1 MRRNGA
7 SLPPKDLMRN
17 RSLIFALL
25 AAFVVA
31 GVALLA
37 PGLFGAGG
45 EPVVHWDASDEIAIE
60 AQGDTTDTAVAEAFG
75 ADARE
80 QVAVG
85 DELGAEERAELL
97 LRGRVVNRFRAP
109 VQDAK
114 VWLEFGRGGP
124 RGRGQDRRVPEPV
137 RTDAD
142 GRFAFQGQTFRTLRV
157 NLLVVHG
164 KHAPTQFERNLGE
177 VGSEL
182 DLGEL
187 AVNDGGELMG
197 RVVDMSGNGIPFA
210 EVRLQPDGDNW
221 MRFQRDRDATLP
233 AQQSDASGYYRFANV
248 AAGDWRVA
256 ASAKRHENGTSESVD
271 AAENQRTEVP
281 DLVLG
286 PGFELA
292 GVVMDRLGKPI
303 ADAEVTARPRTQNNR
318 GGGGRGGRGGPFG
331 GGGNE
336 QSTRT
341 DQDGRFFLEHLPDAL
356 LDLSAQKKGYLSASL
371 AELDP
376 EQTQPVYVTLE
387 DGLVIRG
394 VVTDAQTTK
403 PVERFSVTAQYVR
416 ALPVDGQA
424 EQDLRALMA
433 QMREGNLDEATRNS
447 LRTRMETMR
456 QQMRGNGG
464 PMAFGGNDAQGR
476 GGRGARNARPERHT
490 DGAFAETGLQEG
502 VYTVRIESDAHAT
515 FRSEQVELRLGA
527 PAPQLQIALIRG
539 FTVAGVVKDD
549 KGKPL
554 ADVRVELQRADE
566 PQAATPAPAGANG
579 AQAAA
584 PADAAARGGRGGRG
598 GRADFRNRLDEWQ
611 SGPLP
616 RATTNAKGEFA
627 IEHAPQGRFVVQ
639 ATLRGHEEAKTE
651 PFALA
656 ADVAGISLSM
666 LRRGSLSGSIHGA
679 TKAELEQVRV
689 VAAPVGDGADV
700 GALFRSGNLFASVS
714 PDGTYRFEEL
724 KAGDYAVR
732 AFLGSSM
739 RDLVAQ
745 YQRGEMVADVR
756 IENGEAAMLDVA
768 ILPPQTGT
776 VRGSVLHNGSP
787 ADGFQVTLQLQSE
800 GGGDA
805 APAAGAFGGRGG
817 RGGMGGIGLRNTYNA
832 RVDNQG
838 RFSID
843 EVQPGTYALTVSA
856 SRRSGTLHKE
866 TVVLAVQGAVDVAI
880 SVATSAIAGVVEAT
894 DGTKPEEINGAV
906 MLLPGATEVPAD
918 FTMGGRGGPGG
929 GIDAQGS
936 FRARVQNGAFEFAQV
951 PPGNYLAVF
960 SFRGR
965 TRTST
970 QVQAITG
977 QKATVRAPLGAVDP
991 NAATT
996 GPQRQPGAGQGAN
1009 PRGGAQPGGQPGAGR
1024 GARGNANGTGG
1035 TGTQQPGQGGNRRG
1049 G

>member
-1 MRRNGA
+1 MLRNGVFLQHPA
-7 SLPPKDLMRN
+7 LMPN
-17 RSLIFALL
+17 RSLLLALL

-31 GVALLA
+31 GIALMA
-37 PGLFGAGG
+37 PGLFGAG
-45 EPVVHWDASDEIAIE
+45 EAPVVHWNASDEIAVE
-60 AQGDTTDTAVAEAFG
+60 AQADTADTAVAEAFG

-80 QVAVG
+80 QVAIG
-85 DELGAEERAELL
+85 DELGAEERTELL

-114 VWLEFGRGGP
+114 VWLDFGRGGQ

-142 GRFAFQGQTFRTLRV
+142 GRFAFQGQTFRTLRI

-187 AVNDGGELMG
+187 AVNDGGELLG
-197 RVVDMSGNGIPFA
+197 RVADMSGNGIPFA

-221 MRFQRDRDATLP
+221 MRFQRDRSETLP
-233 AQQSDASGYYRFANV
+233 AQQTDANGYYRFANV
-248 AAGDWRVA
+248 AAGDWRIA

-271 AAENQRTEVP
+271 AAENLRTEVP

-286 PGFELA
+286 PGFELS
-292 GVVMDRLGKPI
+292 GIVMDRLGKPI

-318 GGGGRGGRGGPFG
+318 GGGRGGRGGQFG

-376 EQTQPVYVTLE
+376 EQTQPIYVTLE

-394 VVTDAQTTK
+394 VVTDAQSTK
-403 PVERFSVTAQYVR
+403 PVERFAVTAQFVR
-416 ALPVDGQA
+416 ALPVDGQT
-424 EQDLRALMA
+424 EQDMRALMA
-433 QMREGNLDEATRNS
+433 QMREGNLDEATRNQ

-476 GGRGARNARPERHT
+476 GGRGGRDARPERHA

-502 VYTVRIESDAHAT
+502 VYAVRIESDAHAT
-515 FRSEQVELRLGA
+515 FRSEEVELRLGA

-539 FTVAGVVKDD
+539 FTVAGVVKDGN
-549 KGKPL
+549 GKPL
-554 ADVRVELQRADE
+554 AKVRVELQRAEE

-579 AQAAA
+579 AQPGAT
-584 PADAAARGGRGGRG
+584 ADATARGGRGGRG
-598 GRADFRNRLDEWQ
+598 GRGDFRGRLDAWQ

-616 RATTNAKGEFA
+616 QATTNEKGEFA

-639 ATLRGHEEAKTE
+639 ATLRAHEDAKTE

-656 ADVAGISLSM
+656 ADVSGIALSL
-666 LRRGSLSGSIHGA
+666 LRRGSLSGHIHGA

-739 RDLVAQ
+739 RDLMAQ

-756 IENGEAAMLDVA
+756 IENGESAMLDVA

-800 GGGDA
+800 GGGEA

-817 RGGMGGIGLRNTYNA
+817 RGMGGIGLRNTYNA
-832 RVDNQG
+832 RVDSQG

-880 SVATSAIAGVVEAT
+880 SVATSSIAGVVEAT
-894 DGTKPEEINGAV
+894 DGTKPEEISGAV

-929 GIDAQGS
+929 GNDAQGS

-951 PPGNYLAVF
+951 PPGNYLAVV
-960 SFRGR
+960 SIRGR
-965 TRTST
+965 ARTST

-991 NAATT
+991 NAATN
-996 GPQRQPGAGQGAN
+996 GAQRQPGAGQGATQ
-1009 PRGGAQPGGQPGAGR
+1009 RGGAQQGGQPGAGR
-1024 GARGNANGTGG
+1024 GARGNANGTGQ
-1035 TGTQQPGQGGNRRG
+1035 TGTQPQGQGGNRRG